1 MCFAEFIHCQRY
13 QLWIPCTIACLDA
26 VLPTSHKPEQAGIRV
41 ALASLHQLV
50 VLAALGGSHVLGR
63 VVTVHGLR
71 LEQGKRWRRRTRN
84 PWVLKVVF
92 FSCSWTPLGC
102 GNLRFSARK
111 HTVFPSLVCFFPPT
125 AQPPLENHGEPTC
138 QANVSLPKANVQR
151 LFLRPMFVNVYH
163 HLGNKPRELSMCV
176 CIYTQT
182 YNICNSGIGWNCSE
196 RVNDLRF

>member
-92 FSCSWTPLGC
+92 FPVHGHLWVAEIFDSQPGNTPFFRVWCVSSPPPPNHHWKTMENQHVKQMFPCPRQTFNAYSYVQCS
-102 GNLRFSARK
+102 S
-111 HTVFPSLVCFFPPT
+111 
-125 AQPPLENHGEPTC
+125 
-138 QANVSLPKANVQR
+138 
-151 LFLRPMFVNVYH
+151 MF
-163 HLGNKPRELSMCV
+163 
-176 CIYTQT
+176 TT
-182 YNICNSGIGWNCSE
+182 T
-196 RVNDLRF
+196 